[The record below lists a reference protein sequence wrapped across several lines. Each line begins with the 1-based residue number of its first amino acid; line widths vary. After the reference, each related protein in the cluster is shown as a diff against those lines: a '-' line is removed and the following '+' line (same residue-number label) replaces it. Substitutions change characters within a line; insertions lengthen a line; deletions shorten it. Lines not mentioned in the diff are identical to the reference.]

1 MKLNKKQKK
10 LQEVVDAKAKAQMS
24 SFVIDETGTLVKYN
38 GSYADVYIPS
48 SVKRIGENAFKECKT
63 IKTVWL
69 SYSVNT
75 LCKNAFSNC
84 TSLKSVYVT
93 EGLEYIGDGAF
104 MSCYALDFFSIDKNV
119 CHIGDGAF
127 AYCKSLLIAVKKG
140 NKHFKKGKKD
150 LAIYTKDGKTLVAYS
165 PGSSVSEFKVPKKVT
180 RIRSTAFGGALALT
194 SVTLPSGL
202 CQIEDF
208 VLAGCARL
216 RTVNI
221 PSKVSR
227 IGYAAFAY
235 CNSLSEITLP
245 ATVQNIGYNAF
256 LIDKSFKITYEG
268 SKDAWEKVSKSK
280 EFAVAGKYTLNCKK
294 TLGSL
299 MASMNVKASEKGIQ
313 KDKAQDEAINLLTD
327 KYCNFWVNGAGKLI
341 KYTGKSTKLYIPE
354 GVTSLDY
361 NAIPREV
368 INKAV
373 EIYIPSTMKEAEIYL
388 NNPVL
393 EKLSFAKGVEK
404 ISGEVIAPKLKELNL
419 PETLVNMHL
428 SMYENLIE
436 KIYIPSKVTS
446 ITPAVYTNIGIDKF
460 SISKK
465 NSTYKMINGN
475 FIDVANKKL
484 LKLGKDVSEIPTDLG
499 IEIIG
504 YSSLRGR
511 PDIKSIVFPEGVKKI
526 DGFVFGEG
534 TEVESITLPNTLE
547 EFDTYALADTK
558 IKEINIPKTVKVIDS
573 SVFSD
578 CNELRKV
585 TIDPENE
592 TYVSIDNC
600 IIEKAMKKLVYC
612 AVGASVPTDGSV
624 TAIGNSAFRNMCGG
638 IINIP
643 ASVTLIEDEA
653 FFSSSNVKAVIVDE
667 ANEDYTAIDGILYN
681 KDTTKFLCIPDG
693 LEGEVTIP
701 EGISKI
707 PKGYEKSDYLSFKER
722 KITKVT
728 LPEELYIIESNAFE
742 KCSELK
748 EINIPSTVHTIRSLA
763 FAECGKLTDIY
774 CARSEKPA
782 DWSSSWLDK
791 CNATVH
797 WKEEDEEEE
806 ETENSNEAAAAL
818 AEKEKE

>member
-24 SFVIDETGTLVKYN
+24 SFVIDETGTLTKYT

-48 SVKRIGENAFKECKT
+48 SVKRIGDSAFKECKT
-63 IKTVWL
+63 MKTIWL

-140 NKHFKKGKKD
+140 NKHFKEGKKD

-235 CNSLSEITLP
+235 CNALSEITLP

-280 EFAVAGKYTLNCKK
+280 DFAVAGKYVMNFKK

-313 KDKAQDEAINLLTD
+313 KDKEQDEAISLLTD

-341 KYTGKSTKLYIPE
+341 KYTGRSAKLYIPE
-354 GVTSLDY
+354 GVTSIDSNVL
-361 NAIPREV
+361 
-368 INKAV
+368 NKDVFARLV
-373 EIYIPSTMKEAEIYL
+373 ELHLPSTMKEIEIYA
-388 NNPVL
+388 NAPVL
-393 EKLSFAKGVEK
+393 ETITLAKGVEK
-404 ISGEVIAPKLKELNL
+404 ISGSISAPKLKEFTF
-419 PETLVNMHL
+419 PETLINAYVAIND
-428 SMYENLIE
+428 NAIE
-436 KIYIPSKVTS
+436 KLYIPSKVTGLNPCVYNNV
-446 ITPAVYTNIGIDKF
+446 PADKI
-460 SISKK
+460 SVSKK
-465 NSTYKMINGN
+465 NAVFKIVNGSFIN
-475 FIDVANKKL
+475 VADKKL
-484 LKLGKDVSEIPTDLG
+484 LKLGKDVTAIPADAG
-499 IEIIG
+499 IESIG
-504 YSSLRGR
+504 YAALRGR
-511 PDIKSIVFPEGVKKI
+511 TDIKSVTVPEGIKKI
-526 DGFVFGEG
+526 ESWAFDESGL
-534 TEVESITLPNTLE
+534 ESITISNTVEELE
-547 EFDTYALADTK
+547 KYAFVNTK
-558 IKEINIPKTVKVIDS
+558 LKELHIPKSVKSLDPYT
-573 SVFSD
+573 FSD
-578 CNELRKV
+578 CNDLRKITV
-585 TIDPENE
+585 DPENE
-592 TYVSIDNC
+592 TYAGINDCVV
-600 IIEKAMKKLVYC
+600 EKAKKKLIYC
-612 AVGASVPTDGSV
+612 PVGASLPTDGSI
-624 TAIGNSAFRNMCGG
+624 TAIGDSAFGNVDGAV
-638 IINIP
+638 IHIP
-643 ASVTLIEDEA
+643 ACVNIIEDEA
-653 FFSSSNVKAVIVDE
+653 FFSSSNLKAVTVDE
-667 ANEDYTAIDGILYN
+667 ANEDYTAIDGILYD
-681 KDTTKFLCIPDG
+681 KDTTKFICIPDC

-701 EGISKI
+701 EGITKI
-707 PKGYEKSDYLSFKER
+707 PKGYERRDYLSFEGR
-722 KITKVT
+722 KITKIT
-728 LPEELYIIESNAFE
+728 LPSDLCIIETNAFRN
-742 KCSELK
+742 CPELK
-748 EINIPSTVHTIRSLA
+748 EITIPASVHTVNSLA
-763 FAECGKLTDIY
+763 FAECDKLTDIY
-774 CARSEKPA
+774 CECTAKPSGWVST
-782 DWSSSWLDK
+782 WSDK
-791 CNATVH
+791 CNATIH
-797 WKEEDEEEE
+797 WAEEKDEE
-806 ETENSNEAAAAL
+806 ETEE
-818 AEKEKE
+818 EE